1 MLEKNLQNRIM
12 GVITLKAPIYREIA
26 DDQTATTQALTV
38 FIIATLIS
46 KLFSGLVGVNSNGT
60 TFFAL
65 GGGIV
70 SAIFGVII
78 GLIGL
83 YFTAWVLAFV
93 AQRLGGKTSTN
104 EMVRVTGFVSIF
116 GLVAVINI
124 LTFISPS
131 LVCLTGLISLAVA
144 ILSIVAYTIGVREAA
159 EFSTTNAII
168 TAIIAVVVNFVIVVL
183 IAGGILTAILGALAL
198 SGH

>member
-38 FIIATLIS
+38 FVIVTLVS
-46 KLFSGLVGVNSNGT
+46 KLFSGFVSTNASGT
-60 TFFAL
+60 PFFSF

-70 SAIFGVII
+70 SAIFGVIV

-93 AQRLGGKTSTN
+93 AQRLGGKTSTS
-104 EMVRVTGFVSIF
+104 EMVRVTGFVSVF

-124 LTFISPS
+124 LTLISPS
-131 LVCLTGLISLAVA
+131 LVCLTSLISLAVA

-168 TAIIAVVVNFVIVVL
+168 TAVIAVVVNFVVVVL
-183 IAGGILTAILGALAL
+183 IAGGILTAILGAMAL